1 MKTMKRL
8 FLAVAF
14 VSSSIIYFSPSIA
27 QSAESDVP
35 ICLKTTSTNKEI
47 VFKEQC
53 TQLRTV
59 LKDILGEYEKMMSS
73 KRLTQ
78 TNERTKIRN
87 TVWYY
92 TPNSREFFPGPTLS
106 TDNDK
111 ISVSRMSRDKQ
122 LCVHFDEDIMT
133 CIALHPYAPFFHDR
147 VSVESVKIT
156 GESPKKMLI
165 RLQNLRIRLQKLRDE
180 LRKS

>member
-1 MKTMKRL
+1 MKGL
-8 FLAVAF
+8 FLTAAF
-14 VSSSIIYFSPSIA
+14 VSSSIISFSPSIV

-35 ICLKTTSTNKEI
+35 VCLKTTSTNEEI

-78 TNERTKIRN
+78 TTERTKIRN

-92 TPNSREFFPGPTLS
+92 TPRNKFDLSQGRMLS

-111 ISVSRMSRDKQ
+111 ISVGRSSKDKQ
-122 LCVHFDEDIMT
+122 FCVYLDEDVMT
-133 CIALHPYAPFFHDR
+133 CIALNPNATFFHN
-147 VSVESVKIT
+147 SVPEESVKIN
-156 GESPKKMLI
+156 GESPKKLLF
-165 RLQNLRIRLQKLRDE
+165 RLQNLRIRMQKLRDE
-180 LRKS
+180 LKKP

>member
-1 MKTMKRL
+1 MKSL
-8 FLAVAF
+8 FLTAAF
-14 VSSSIIYFSPSIA
+14 VSSSIISFSPSIV
-27 QSAESDVP
+27 QSAVP
-35 ICLKTTSTNKEI
+35 TAPVCLKTTSTNQEI

-73 KRLTQ
+73 KRLIQ
-78 TNERTKIRN
+78 TTERTKIRN

-122 LCVHFDEDIMT
+122 LCVHFDEDVMT
-133 CIALHPYAPFFHDR
+133 CIALHPSAPFFHKYP
-147 VSVESVKIT
+147 VPVESVKIT
-156 GESPKKMLI
+156 GESPKKILI
-165 RLQNLRIRLQKLRDE
+165 RLQNLRIRLQNLRDE
-180 LRKS
+180 LKKP